1 METGLREAAPVRP
14 IWRHRRAGGAAA
26 AWLASGEADSIT
38 DFLCWPRFDS
48 PTVFAGLLD
57 PGRGGSFELMPELEG
72 ARTMQLYLFDT
83 NVLVTRWLAE
93 VASVELVDLM
103 PYPSKDGPQRLLIRR
118 VTVTR
123 GSVRMRLRCHPRLD
137 YGRAGPLA
145 RA

>member
-1 METGLREAAPVRP
+1 
-14 IWRHRRAGGAAA
+14 
-26 AWLASGEADSIT
+26 
-38 DFLCWPRFDS
+38 
-48 PTVFAGLLD
+48 
-57 PGRGGSFELMPELEG
+57 MPELER
-72 ARTMQLYLFDT
+72 ARTMQLYLPDT

-137 YGRAGPLA
+137 YARADPLA
-145 RA
+145 RSREDGVHFTAKGHAGLRLSGTQRIETAKHSASARLTLHAGEQALFVLSDPDEEARPGDHRPCDQ